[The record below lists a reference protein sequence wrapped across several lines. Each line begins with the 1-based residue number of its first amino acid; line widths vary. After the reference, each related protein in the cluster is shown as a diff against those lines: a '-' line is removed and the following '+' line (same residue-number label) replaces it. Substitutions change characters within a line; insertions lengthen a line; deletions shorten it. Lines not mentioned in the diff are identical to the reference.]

1 MKQKI
6 LYFLYNDKEYVIH
19 GTARPFQRGYYARF
33 RNGEFFVSTNSF
45 MSEKEIIKLTAK
57 FAPRLLVDEV
67 KSFSLEKKWCYLF
80 GEKITINFNDVN
92 ELNYYLK
99 LELLGYLDNRV
110 REYEKIMNIANPY
123 KINVRN
129 TKTRY
134 GSNSWKTHSLSFQL
148 DLVHFSRE
156 IIDSVIVHELAHDKH
171 HNHQKEFYNEV
182 YKYCPN
188 YWDLKKKLRKRNFK

>member
-19 GTARPFQRGYYARF
+19 VTARPFQRGYYARF

-67 KSFSLEKKWCYLF
+67 KSFSLEEKWCYLF

-92 ELNYYLK
+92 ELNKCLK

-110 REYEKIMNIANPY
+110 REYEKIMSITNPY

-148 DLVHFSRE
+148 DLVHFSKE

-171 HNHQKEFYNEV
+171 HNHQKDFYNEV
-182 YKYCPN
+182 YKYCPD